1 LAFAA
6 ERQIVGQTAMPSIRD
21 DIHAAAEWISEA
33 LASSGYEADF
43 SANSL
48 VEIDRF
54 FSENSVDGRPVPGG
68 LLSESLGGRLF
79 ALGAYAGE
87 VVRRNIGGEWR
98 GDDDDPAVEVNV
110 ELHLPDST
118 ICWPMQRVM
127 KRYKLGSSDS
137 IAAWGARA
145 GLNITRDPWP
155 ALGARPNVNEPEL
168 ESPRAKSP
176 WWKRLLFGR

>member
-1 LAFAA
+1 
-6 ERQIVGQTAMPSIRD
+6 MPSIRD

-43 SANSL
+43 SPNSL

-54 FSENSVDGRPVPGG
+54 FSENSVDGRPVLGG
-68 LLSESLGGRLF
+68 LLSESLGGRIF

-87 VVRRNIGGEWR
+87 VVRRSIGGEWR
-98 GDDDDPAVEVNV
+98 GDDDDPSVEVNV

-137 IAAWGARA
+137 IAAWGSGA

-155 ALGARPNVNEPEL
+155 ALRARPKGDEPEL
-168 ESPRAKSP
+168 ESPSAKSP